1 MMPSGGTGSCSRLQ
15 GGDSWI
21 VVPAKAGVQ
30 NLDRSRLSLD
40 SGSRVP
46 RVRNDKPALPLT
58 FRLTRRMY
66 VAPQQRGHRLY
77 GSRERTTKVRPA
89 FRPTPLDTPRSRRV
103 TSPPLGASA
112 SAGGTAAH
120 PVPDGKNQNACQILK
135 TSASLRPS

>member
-21 VVPAKAGVQ
+21 VMPAKAGVQ

-58 FRLTRRMY
+58 FRLTRRIY
-66 VAPQQRGHRLY
+66 FAPQQRGHRLY

-89 FRPTPLDTPRSRRV
+89 FSPDTPGHPPITQGHVPTAWRTRVRRWHGRA
-103 TSPPLGASA
+103 PL
-112 SAGGTAAH
+112 
-120 PVPDGKNQNACQILK
+120 
-135 TSASLRPS
+135 SLTERTTTLVKF